1 MFWEIWCIN
10 FVRNTVVLP
19 HVSSDKEKTMKTLT
33 FNMKYEGHKF
43 NHFFI
48 VTSTWP
54 VVGTKEQPSFGS
66 NMTSIVVKLVLNC

>member
-1 MFWEIWCIN
+1 MKCFG
-10 FVRNTVVLP
+10 RYDVLILLD
-19 HVSSDKEKTMKTLT
+19 VSSAKERTMKTWT
-33 FNMKYEGHKF
+33 YNMKYEGHKF

-66 NMTSIVVKLVLNC
+66 NMTSIVVKMVLNC